1 MSSNVLL
8 IAEDTL
14 KTYSNLNK
22 NTFGDWILP
31 AIREA
36 QEMGLMPIIGECLY
50 NKICELVA
58 DGSINDVLFTA
69 YKDLLDDK
77 IQPYL
82 IYKTLS
88 NIIPI
93 LNAKMANLGVV
104 VTNDEHVVNLTQ
116 SESDLLKAYYSE
128 RCDFY
133 TKRLQDFIKSNQS
146 AFPEISCGCGKM
158 QPNLESSEN
167 SVGVWLGGSRGKK
180 IGNNNNC
187 ICSSTEV
194 THADY
199 QSGFTDGV
207 EFQKRKLE
215 ITAVTENGRYIRED
229 GYSEVVVDVPQTGH
243 TEEELKEAY
252 QNGKTVGVS
261 EQKSKLSAVTITQN
275 GDYNREDGYST
286 VTVNV
291 AQTGHTDEE
300 MTEQYQS
307 GYTSGETHQKALLSA
322 ITITQ
327 NGSYEREN
335 GYSAV
340 TVDVAGQEPSLQTLS
355 VTANGEYFPEQGYDG
370 FSSVEVNV
378 PTGSTINNQDKNI
391 TITANTATTITY
403 DNGYTGLERVTVNI
417 NVPQTG
423 ASGDKINI
431 SDTLYLNEYGR
442 YYFDYNSA
450 TTAAS
455 MEIVFAKS
463 PTPTPTGETEQ
474 YLTFDILSDGDIILY
489 NDESTNNKTIYYSV
503 NDGDWV
509 TVTINPSK
517 IYINLRNGDK
527 IRLKGNN
534 ESYNGNKIKVDTNAN
549 VYGNIMS
556 LIYGDN
562 FVGQITLPSEMNF
575 SYIFSGSKIVN
586 AANLILPAT
595 TLAPYCYDNM
605 FRDCTLL
612 TTAPALPATAL
623 TYYCY
628 YNMFQGCTSLTTA
641 PELPATTLSQ
651 YCYHGMF
658 EYCTSLTTAPALP
671 ATTLASACYK
681 NMFQGCTKLTTAPAL
696 PATTLASDCYQQ
708 MFYNCTSLTTVPKL
722 PATTLEHSCY
732 SYMFANCVSL
742 TIAPALPATTLAND
756 CYGSMFRDCTSLTT
770 APELPSTTLADW
782 CYRNMFYGCSSLNYI
797 KCLAT
802 DISATSPTLEWVS
815 GIAATGTFVK
825 HPNATWWETGIS
837 GIPTGWTVVDN
848 S

>member
-1 MSSNVLL
+1 MNSNVLL

-215 ITAVTENGRYIRED
+215 ITGFTENGRYIRED
-229 GYSEVVVDVPQTGH
+229 GYSEV
-243 TEEELKEAY
+243 
-252 QNGKTVGVS
+252 
-261 EQKSKLSAVTITQN
+261 
-275 GDYNREDGYST
+275 
-286 VTVNV
+286 TVNV
-291 AQTGHTDEE
+291 QQTGHTDEE
-300 MTEQYQS
+300 LKESYNN
-307 GYTSGETHQKALLSA
+307 GYTNGSQDGYQEGYNNGFDSGTTAGIESGKTQQKALLSA
-322 ITITQ
+322 ITISQ
-327 NGSYEREN
+327 NGNYTREN
-335 GYSAV
+335 GYSAI
-340 TVDVAGQEPSLQTLS
+340 TVNVSGQEPSLVSTA

-370 FSSVEVNV
+370 FSSIEVNV
-378 PTGSTINNQDKNI
+378 PTGSTINNQDKSI

-403 DNGYTGLERVTVNI
+403 DNGYTGLERVTVNV

-423 ASGDKINI
+423 TSGDKINI

-450 TTAAS
+450 TTVAS

-509 TVTINPSK
+509 TATINPSK

-527 IRLKGNN
+527 IRLKGYN
-534 ESYNGNKIKVDTNAN
+534 ESYNGNNIKVDTNAN

-562 FVGQITLPSEMNF
+562 CVGQTILPSELNF
-575 SYIFSGSKIVN
+575 CNIFFGSKIVN
-586 AANLILPAT
+586 AANLVLPAK
-595 TLAPYCYDNM
+595 TLSPRCYDSM
-605 FRDCTLL
+605 FSNCSEL
-612 TTAPALPATAL
+612 TTAPALPSTTLASG
-623 TYYCY
+623 CY
-628 YNMFQGCTSLTTA
+628 QYMFYGCTKLTTA
-641 PELPATTLSQ
+641 PELPAITLKS
-651 YCYHGMF
+651 
-658 EYCTSLTTAPALP
+658 
-671 ATTLASACYK
+671 
-681 NMFQGCTKLTTAPAL
+681 
-696 PATTLASDCYQQ
+696 
-708 MFYNCTSLTTVPKL
+708 
-722 PATTLEHSCY
+722 SCY
-732 SYMFANCVSL
+732 SYMFYGCTSLATAPELPATDLTYYCYQNMFRGCTSL
-742 TIAPALPATTLAND
+742 TQAPVLPATTLVTY
-756 CYGSMFRDCTSLTT
+756 CYQNMFRGCTSLTQ
-770 APELPSTTLADW
+770 APVLPATTLVTY
-782 CYRNMFYGCSSLNYI
+782 CYQNMFGGCTSLNYI

-802 DISATSPTLEWVS
+802 DISASNCTKNWVDGVAS
-815 GIAATGTFVK
+815 TGTFVK
-825 HPNATWWETGIS
+825 SSSMESWTTDVNGAPI
-837 GIPTGWTVVDN
+837 GWTVVDN

>member
-1 MSSNVLL
+1 MNNILL
-8 IAEDTL
+8 ISEDAL

-116 SESDLLKAYYSE
+116 SESDLLKSYYSE

-146 AFPEISCGCGKM
+146 AFPEISCDCGKM

-167 SVGVWLGGSRGKK
+167 SVGIWLGGSRGKK

-215 ITAVTENGRYIRED
+215 ITGFTENGRYIRED

-252 QNGKTVGVS
+252 N
-261 EQKSKLSAVTITQN
+261 
-275 GDYNREDGYST
+275 
-286 VTVNV
+286 
-291 AQTGHTDEE
+291 
-300 MTEQYQS
+300 S

-340 TVDVAGQEPSLQTLS
+340 TVNVAGQEPSLQTLS

-370 FSSVEVNV
+370 FSSVDVNV
-378 PTGSTINNQDKNI
+378 PTGSTINNQNKNI

-403 DNGYTGLERVTVNI
+403 DNGYTGLGNVGI
-417 NVPQTG
+417 NVNVQQTG
-423 ASGDKINI
+423 ETGTEIVLDEVTKSVRI
-431 SDTLYLNEYGR
+431 DTYGR
-442 YYFDYNSA
+442 YYFDYDSSDVSENLTIYFEGNRYQLHVSANLTVGSNELYNSGV
-450 TTAAS
+450 S
-455 MEIVFAKS
+455 SNYIEKIIINNVNVGNSRIYNAKS
-463 PTPTPTGETEQ
+463 AGRYNIIYYFNQNYIPENFMRGIALSNSRITLITNYITNIKPYAFFGSSLNLDSDLNYANINSYAFANNTSITELQ
-474 YLTFDILSDGDIILY
+474 FGYSSGDIIVDDY
-489 NDESTNNKTIYYSV
+489 AFSGCSNINKI
-503 NDGDWV
+503 
-509 TVTINPSK
+509 TINGTSK
-517 IYINLRNGDK
+517 IPSISSTAFVDVADNGTIDGRNPETRAMINNSSWFAY
-527 IRLKGNN
+527 LKQKGWV
-534 ESYNGNKIKVDTNAN
+534 I
-549 VYGNIMS
+549 
-556 LIYGDN
+556 
-562 FVGQITLPSEMNF
+562 
-575 SYIFSGSKIVN
+575 
-586 AANLILPAT
+586 
-595 TLAPYCYDNM
+595 
-605 FRDCTLL
+605 
-612 TTAPALPATAL
+612 
-623 TYYCY
+623 
-628 YNMFQGCTSLTTA
+628 
-641 PELPATTLSQ
+641 
-651 YCYHGMF
+651 
-658 EYCTSLTTAPALP
+658 
-671 ATTLASACYK
+671 
-681 NMFQGCTKLTTAPAL
+681 
-696 PATTLASDCYQQ
+696 
-708 MFYNCTSLTTVPKL
+708 
-722 PATTLEHSCY
+722 
-732 SYMFANCVSL
+732 
-742 TIAPALPATTLAND
+742 ND
-756 CYGSMFRDCTSLTT
+756 F
-770 APELPSTTLADW
+770 
-782 CYRNMFYGCSSLNYI
+782 
-797 KCLAT
+797 
-802 DISATSPTLEWVS
+802 
-815 GIAATGTFVK
+815 
-825 HPNATWWETGIS
+825 
-837 GIPTGWTVVDN
+837 
-848 S
+848 

>member
-1 MSSNVLL
+1 MNSNILL

-31 AIREA
+31 AILEA

-69 YKDLLDDK
+69 YKDLLDDY

-146 AFPEISCGCGKM
+146 AFPEISCGCGNM
-158 QPNLESSEN
+158 QPNLESDEN
-167 SVGVWLGGSRGKK
+167 SVSVWLGGSRGKK
-180 IGNNNNC
+180 IGNSNNC

-194 THADY
+194 TQSDY

-229 GYSEVVVDVPQTGH
+229 GYSEVVV
-243 TEEELKEAY
+243 
-252 QNGKTVGVS
+252 
-261 EQKSKLSAVTITQN
+261 
-275 GDYNREDGYST
+275 
-286 VTVNV
+286 NV

-300 MTEQYQS
+300 MRQQYDNGVADGTDIQKGKLSAITLTQNGEYSREDGYSAITVNVPQTGHTEEEMVEQYQS

-340 TVDVAGQEPSLQTLS
+340 TVNVAGQEPSLQTLS

-370 FSSVEVNV
+370 FSSVDVNV
-378 PTGSTINNQDKNI
+378 PTGSTINNQDKSI

-403 DNGYTGLERVTVNI
+403 DNGYTGLGNVGINV

-423 ASGDKINI
+423 HTDEELAQAYASGYTNGYNDGYADGYRDGSSAATGYSNDYLSFSILSGGDIKWISTSNNPENFTTIEYKINGGMWKSI
-431 SDTLYLNEYGR
+431 TSSKEGASFNVNNGDIVRFRGLNSR
-442 YYFDYNSA
+442 YYYDSFSGSSA
-450 TTAAS
+450 
-455 MEIVFAKS
+455 VF
-463 PTPTPTGETEQ
+463 
-474 YLTFDILSDGDIILY
+474 
-489 NDESTNNKTIYYSV
+489 
-503 NDGDWV
+503 
-509 TVTINPSK
+509 
-517 IYINLRNGDK
+517 
-527 IRLKGNN
+527 
-534 ESYNGNKIKVDTNAN
+534 N
-549 VYGNIMS
+549 VQGNIMS
-556 LIYGDN
+556 LIYGSN
-562 FVGQITLPSEMNF
+562 FATATTLTNDSVFALLFTECTGLT
-575 SYIFSGSKIVN
+575 S
-586 AANLILPAT
+586 AENLILPAT
-595 TLAPYCYDNM
+595 TLTDSCYEEMFLKCTHLTKAPE
-605 FRDCTLL
+605 
-612 TTAPALPATAL
+612 LPATYLAPS
-623 TYYCY
+623 CY
-628 YNMFQGCTSLTTA
+628 KNMFADCASLTTA
-641 PELPATTLSQ
+641 PELPATTIRNR
-651 YCYHGMF
+651 CYEGMF
-658 EYCTSLTTAPALP
+658 VGCTSLTTAPTLP
-671 ATTLASACYK
+671 ATDINGSAGEACYR
-681 NMFQGCTKLTTAPAL
+681 NMFK
-696 PATTLASDCYQQ
+696 DC
-708 MFYNCTSLTTVPKL
+708 
-722 PATTLEHSCY
+722 
-732 SYMFANCVSL
+732 
-742 TIAPALPATTLAND
+742 I
-756 CYGSMFRDCTSLTT
+756 SLTT
-770 APELPSTTLADW
+770 APDLPGNIIGFANL
-782 CYRNMFYGCSSLNYI
+782 CYSGMFSGCTNLQYI
-797 KCLAT
+797 KCLT
-802 DISATSPTLEWVS
+802 LGMGSATSPTFEWVS
-815 GIAATGTFVK
+815 GVAATGTFVK

-837 GIPTGWTVVDN
+837 GIPSGWTVVDN

>member
-1 MSSNVLL
+1 MNNHVLL

-31 AIREA
+31 AILEA

-116 SESDLLKAYYSE
+116 SESDLLKSYYSE

-167 SVGVWLGGSRGKK
+167 SIGVWLGGSRGKK

-261 EQKSKLSAVTITQN
+261 EQKSKLSAITITQN
-275 GDYNREDGYST
+275 GDYNREDGYSAI
-286 VTVNV
+286 TVNV
-291 AQTGHTDEE
+291 
-300 MTEQYQS
+300 S
-307 GYTSGETHQKALLSA
+307 
-322 ITITQ
+322 
-327 NGSYEREN
+327 
-335 GYSAV
+335 
-340 TVDVAGQEPSLQTLS
+340 GQEPSLVSTA
-355 VTANGEYFPEQGYDG
+355 VTANGEYFPAQGYDG
-370 FSSVEVNV
+370 FSSIEVNV
-378 PTGSTINNQDKNI
+378 PTGSTINNQDKSI

-403 DNGYTGLERVTVNI
+403 DNGYTGLERVTVNV

-423 ASGDKINI
+423 ASGTEIV
-431 SDTLYLNEYGR
+431 LNEVTKSVSIDTYGR
-442 YYFDYNSA
+442 YYFDYDSSDVSENLTIYFEGNRYQLHVSANLTVGSNELYNSGV
-450 TTAAS
+450 S
-455 MEIVFAKS
+455 SNYIEKIIINNVNVGNSRIYNAKS
-463 PTPTPTGETEQ
+463 AGRYSIIYYFNQNYIPENFMRGIT
-474 YLTFDILSDGDIILY
+474 LSNSRITLITNYITNIKPYAFFGSSLNLDSDLNYANINSYAFANNINITNLEFGYSSGDIIVDDY
-489 NDESTNNKTIYYSV
+489 AFSGCSNITKI
-503 NDGDWV
+503 
-509 TVTINPSK
+509 TINDTSK
-517 IYINLRNGDK
+517 IPSISSNAFVDVADNGTINARNQETRAM
-527 IRLKGNN
+527 INNSSWFAYLKQKGWV
-534 ESYNGNKIKVDTNAN
+534 I
-549 VYGNIMS
+549 
-556 LIYGDN
+556 
-562 FVGQITLPSEMNF
+562 
-575 SYIFSGSKIVN
+575 
-586 AANLILPAT
+586 
-595 TLAPYCYDNM
+595 
-605 FRDCTLL
+605 
-612 TTAPALPATAL
+612 
-623 TYYCY
+623 
-628 YNMFQGCTSLTTA
+628 
-641 PELPATTLSQ
+641 
-651 YCYHGMF
+651 
-658 EYCTSLTTAPALP
+658 
-671 ATTLASACYK
+671 
-681 NMFQGCTKLTTAPAL
+681 
-696 PATTLASDCYQQ
+696 
-708 MFYNCTSLTTVPKL
+708 
-722 PATTLEHSCY
+722 
-732 SYMFANCVSL
+732 
-742 TIAPALPATTLAND
+742 ND
-756 CYGSMFRDCTSLTT
+756 F
-770 APELPSTTLADW
+770 
-782 CYRNMFYGCSSLNYI
+782 
-797 KCLAT
+797 
-802 DISATSPTLEWVS
+802 
-815 GIAATGTFVK
+815 
-825 HPNATWWETGIS
+825 
-837 GIPTGWTVVDN
+837 
-848 S
+848 